1 MPRSKSS
8 SRWLKEHV
16 DDPYVQRAQRDG
28 YRARSAYKLL
38 EVQEKDHLIKPGMQV
53 LDLGAAP
60 GSWSQVVARILAGR
74 GRVVATDILP
84 MDPLPGVEFIQGDF
98 REEAMVQSLLDQLFN
113 RPVDLVLSDMAPNI
127 SGMDAVDQARS
138 MNLCELALDLA
149 DRVLK
154 PGGAMLVKVFQGEG
168 SDAFRAEMAQRFSV
182 MKTRKPKA
190 SRPRSREVYFLG
202 LMKKSETGITNGPEQ
217 ADMTN

>member
-8 SRWLKEHV
+8 SRWLREHI
-16 DDPYVQRAQRDG
+16 DDFYVQRAQREG

-38 EVQEKDHLIKPGMQV
+38 EVQEKDRLIRPGMQI
-53 LDLGAAP
+53 LDLGSAP
-60 GSWSQVVARILAGR
+60 GSWSQVAAQILEGR
-74 GRVVATDILP
+74 GRVIATDILP
-84 MDPLPGVEFIQGDF
+84 MDPLPGVDFIQGDF
-98 REEAMVQSLLDQLFN
+98 REDAVVQSLLEQLFN

-168 SDAFRAEMAQRFSV
+168 SDAFRAEMARRFSV
-182 MKTRKPKA
+182 LKSRKPKA
-190 SRPRSREVYFLG
+190 SRPRSREIYLLG
-202 LMKKSETGITNGPEQ
+202 LKKKPGTGIAGGLEQ
-217 ADMTN
+217 SDMVN